1 MSNRG
6 FSLIE
11 LLVVVALIGVL
22 AAAGVVGYQNY
33 TKTAQDNVLI
43 ANNKTIVDA
52 VATDIFADKLGFDTD
67 DRTKLMEGLDLDQN
81 CVDVAT
87 SVISRIHDRFEDV
100 DPAQCAVS
108 PQPSPALTADEEVAL
123 WGPRL
128 GTADACYGQTVV
140 FCLSNPAAIGDVIGT
155 EGGQPVY
162 NEIRF
167 CTCTE
172 KAGCSLDPA
181 TSNCPRTW

>member
-100 DPAQCAVS
+100 DPA
-108 PQPSPALTADEEVAL
+108 
-123 WGPRL
+123 
-128 GTADACYGQTVV
+128 
-140 FCLSNPAAIGDVIGT
+140 
-155 EGGQPVY
+155 
-162 NEIRF
+162 
-167 CTCTE
+167 
-172 KAGCSLDPA
+172 
-181 TSNCPRTW
+181 